1 MPTGWGVVCAGT
13 QSRIIFLDLLTKGRE
28 SIFFWANDGAAEE
41 WPVASILN
49 FKFRNLVV
57 GFFVCVSCIVPFYV
71 FFFFFFFCPFP
82 SLCCPKIN
90 SSHIDSQSTAGLIM
104 KLHQTVRC
112 CENLLI
118 LRCVTCDV
126 LIISAGLIV
135 GLKND

>member
-13 QSRIIFLDLLTKGRE
+13 QSRIIFLDFSTKGRE

-71 FFFFFFFCPFP
+71 FFFFFFL
-82 SLCCPKIN
+82 SLSFSVLSKDKLQPHRQPKHCRSNIE
-90 SSHIDSQSTAGLIM
+90 TASD
-104 KLHQTVRC
+104 
-112 CENLLI
+112 CEML
-118 LRCVTCDV
+118 
-126 LIISAGLIV
+126 
-135 GLKND
+135 